1 MKTRG
6 LLATLAALLGL
17 VVLVFVLGG
26 LPQAG
31 TGPSPASPA
40 TTSSPVAGSPT
51 ARTAAPT
58 TAPRAPGVANP
69 SGLPE
74 IKASA
79 LPSEARRVLVLIARG
94 GPYPYARD
102 NAVFSNFERILP
114 RKSSGYYREFT
125 VPTPGESDR
134 GARRIV
140 TGAGGEKYYTADHYN
155 SFKFIAEGK

>member
-1 MKTRG
+1 MKTRR
-6 LLATLAALLGL
+6 LLATLAALLGV

-26 LPQAG
+26 PPQAG
-31 TGPSPASPA
+31 TGPSPANPA
-40 TTSSPVAGSPT
+40 PTSSSAAGSPT
-51 ARTAAPT
+51 ARTAAPE
-58 TAPRAPGVANP
+58 APGVANP

-79 LPSEARRVLVLIARG
+79 LPSEARRVLALIARG

-140 TGAGGEKYYTADHYN
+140 TGAAGEKYYTADHYD